1 MNDDT
6 DEEEEEER
14 ESGES
19 EGEGPFDDS
28 TTTTTAAPKTEEE
41 LNSMTVKELKDLC
54 KAADLRTTGLK
65 DALIARYLEH
75 QAEQLKERESEK
87 QQQSSSTIPTTR
99 PLSGSTQRSL
109 VDAQPARRPPGFSVP
124 PSASNRALPL
134 SKPGA
139 YYARPPSPSIE
150 TVIEK
155 ARQYTSQP
163 RYTTSSRPPYY
174 SDGGSGTQDPNPSNP
189 TLVKYIKKNPFD
201 TIPGY
206 SGLPQNPTNTGY
218 DRSDRPD
225 RYDPSDNPR
234 LHSQS
239 GVVAMSKAAATMM
252 ESENEQLARDAQF
265 VIGEVKAYI
274 YDMGSEAVRVY
285 CHTLIHIY
293 RQLLYFYNKRILCI
307 LLLIL

>member
-1 MNDDT
+1 MNDDDA
-6 DEEEEEER
+6 DEEED
-14 ESGES
+14 SGES
-19 EGEGPFDDS
+19 DVEGPFDDDS

-65 DALIARYLEH
+65 DALVARYLEH

-87 QQQSSSTIPTTR
+87 QQQLSSTIPTTR
-99 PLSGSTQRSL
+99 PPPGLTQRSL

-225 RYDPSDNPR
+225 PSDNPR

-274 YDMGSEAVRVY
+274 YDMGSEAVSL
-285 CHTLIHIY
+285 CTLSYTPTHC
-293 RQLLYFYNKRILCI
+293 FYTTIILVQ
-307 LLLIL
+307 